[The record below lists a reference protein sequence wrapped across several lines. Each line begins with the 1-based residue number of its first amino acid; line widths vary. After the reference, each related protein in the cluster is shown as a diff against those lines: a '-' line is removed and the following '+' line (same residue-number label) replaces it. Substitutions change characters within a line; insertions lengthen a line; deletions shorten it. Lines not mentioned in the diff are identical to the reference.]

1 MSRNISSMVAVFG
14 LGAGLVHLAVG
25 AGSPLPFF
33 IVFVLVG
40 VAESAWAVLTFVK
53 GRVPAPR
60 SFAILTLLPVAFW
73 AASIA
78 LGVGG
83 LLPLGP
89 LAAASVL
96 GVVAAGAVLFSIRRR
111 TSTPPRAGV
120 PAAATR
126 DADEHPWRFIG
137 ALAASAALVAALVT
151 PALSGTWAGQFAV
164 PHGSHD
170 VPGPAIEDGH
180 GGH

>member
-14 LGAGLVHLAVG
+14 LGTGLVHLAVG
-25 AGSPLPFF
+25 AGSPPPFF
-33 IVFVLVG
+33 IVFVLAG
-40 VAESAWAVLTFVK
+40 VVEIVWAATSFLR

-60 SFAILTLLPVAFW
+60 SFAIVTLLPVAFW

-78 LGVGG
+78 LGIGG

-89 LAAASVL
+89 LAAASAL
-96 GVVAAGAVLFSIRRR
+96 GVVSAGVVLFSLRR
-111 TSTPPRAGV
+111 
-120 PAAATR
+120 PADAAPSPAT
-126 DADEHPWRFIG
+126 DSSEVSDEHPWRFIG
-137 ALAASAALVAALVT
+137 SLAASAAIVAALVT
-151 PALSGTWAGQFAV
+151 PALSGTYAGQFAV

-170 VPGPAIEDGH
+170 IPGPAIEDEH

>member
-1 MSRNISSMVAVFG
+1 MSRNISTMVAVSG
-14 LGAGLVHLAVG
+14 LGTGLVHLAVG
-25 AGSPLPFF
+25 AGSPPPFF
-33 IVFVLVG
+33 IVFVLAGIVG
-40 VAESAWAVLTFVK
+40 MVWAMLTLVR
-53 GRVPAPR
+53 GRVLAPR
-60 SFAILTLLPVAFW
+60 TFAIVTLLPVAFW

-89 LAAASVL
+89 LAAASAL
-96 GVVAAGAVLFSIRRR
+96 GVISAGVVLFSLRRPAEPER
-111 TSTPPRAGV
+111 STTAAGTTSGE
-120 PAAATR
+120 
-126 DADEHPWRFIG
+126 EHPWRFIG
-137 ALAASAALVAALVT
+137 SLAASAAIVAALVT

-170 VPGPAIEDGH
+170 IPGPAIEDEH

>member
-1 MSRNISSMVAVFG
+1 MVAVSG
-14 LGAGLVHLAVG
+14 LGTGLVHLAVG
-25 AGSPLPFF
+25 AGSPPPFF
-33 IVFVLVG
+33 IVFVLAGSVG
-40 VAESAWAVLTFVK
+40 MVWAMLTLVR

-60 SFAILTLLPVAFW
+60 AFAIVTLLPVAFW

-89 LAAASVL
+89 LAAASAL
-96 GVVAAGAVLFSIRRR
+96 GVISAGVVLFSLRRR
-111 TSTPPRAGV
+111 SESEPLSEPERSTTEARITSGE
-120 PAAATR
+120 
-126 DADEHPWRFIG
+126 EHPWRFIG
-137 ALAASAALVAALVT
+137 SLAASAAIVAALVT

-170 VPGPAIEDGH
+170 LPGPAIEDEH
-180 GGH
+180 DAH

>member
-1 MSRNISSMVAVFG
+1 MVAVSG
-14 LGAGLVHLAVG
+14 LGTGLVHLAVG
-25 AGSPLPFF
+25 AGSPPPFF
-33 IVFVLVG
+33 IVFVLAGSVG
-40 VAESAWAVLTFVK
+40 MVWAMLTLVR

-60 SFAILTLLPVAFW
+60 AFAIVTLLPVAFW

-89 LAAASVL
+89 LAAASAL
-96 GVVAAGAVLFSIRRR
+96 GVISAGVVLFSLRRR
-111 TSTPPRAGV
+111 SEAESLEPVRSTTDARATAGE
-120 PAAATR
+120 
-126 DADEHPWRFIG
+126 EHPWRFIG
-137 ALAASAALVAALVT
+137 SLAASAAIVAALVT

-170 VPGPAIEDGH
+170 LPGPAIEDEH